1 MLMSRSAGAPKVGNA
16 KNDEAAKVTK
26 LEEYIKARDYT
37 GALALL
43 EFNRKTGEEDEEKT
57 LMWIGYSAFHLGQ
70 YQRGYDAYQE
80 VVNTSASPPHEVYLY
95 QSACLY
101 YMQMY
106 PQAEEKAN
114 EYVQVSKN
122 ALKDKIQRA
131 TTDEAVQEKSKEL
144 KRERMKSQEQ
154 YQKMADKPP
163 TDEEVRQQITKEIEA
178 EHSTQKAPEQSLKN
192 RLLFHL
198 AHKIDDQDKLM
209 LRHQELTD
217 TQEDQLSLAAI
228 HYLRSHF
235 QEATDIYK
243 RLLLEN
249 RDDLA
254 LNVYVAMCYYKL
266 DYYDVSLE
274 ILAVYL
280 QAHPDSAIAV
290 NLKACNHFRLYNGR
304 AAEAELKVLSDQ
316 GHNLQANDLIR
327 HNMVVFSMGD
337 SALQVLPQLVD
348 FIPEARLNLVIYYL
362 RHEGVQE
369 AFDLIKD
376 LEPSTPQEYI
386 LKGVVNASVGQDAG
400 SREHIKMAQQ
410 FFQLVGASASECDTI
425 PGRQCMASCF
435 FLLKQFED
443 VNIYLNSIKAYMYND
458 DDFNWNHGISLAQ
471 TGNFKAAEEALL
483 LVQNEKY
490 KAEYCYIS
498 WLARCYISNGQPRNA
513 WELYLKMDTS
523 NESFNLLQLIANDCY
538 RMGQFLYAAKAFD
551 VLERLDPDPEYW
563 EGKRGA
569 CVGVFQQ
576 VVAGK
581 QQREDLRDVLAMVR
595 NTSNPQVE
603 YMVRIIKKWCNENG
617 VKIG

>member
-1 MLMSRSAGAPKVGNA
+1 MLCTAIIHYFGARV
-16 KNDEAAKVTK
+16 
-26 LEEYIKARDYT
+26 
-37 GALALL
+37 
-43 EFNRKTGEEDEEKT
+43 
-57 LMWIGYSAFHLGQ
+57 
-70 YQRGYDAYQE
+70 
-80 VVNTSASPPHEVYLY
+80 
-95 QSACLY
+95 
-101 YMQMY
+101 
-106 PQAEEKAN
+106 
-114 EYVQVSKN
+114 
-122 ALKDKIQRA
+122 
-131 TTDEAVQEKSKEL
+131 
-144 KRERMKSQEQ
+144 
-154 YQKMADKPP
+154 
-163 TDEEVRQQITKEIEA
+163 
-178 EHSTQKAPEQSLKN
+178 
-192 RLLFHL
+192 
-198 AHKIDDQDKLM
+198 
-209 LRHQELTD
+209 
-217 TQEDQLSLAAI
+217 EDQLSLAAI

-304 AAEAELKVLSDQ
+304 AAEAELKVLTDQ
-316 GHNLQANDLIR
+316 GHNISANDLIR
-327 HNMVVFSMGD
+327 HNMVVFSQGEG
-337 SALQVLPQLVD
+337 ALKVLPQLVD
-348 FIPEARLNLVIYYL
+348 FVPEARLNLVIYYL
-362 RHEGVQE
+362 RHDSMQDAYE
-369 AFDLIKD
+369 LIKD

-386 LKGVVNASVGQDAG
+386 LKGVVNASVGQDMG

-443 VNIYLNSIKAYMYND
+443 VNIYLNSVKAYMYND
-458 DDFNWNHGISLAQ
+458 DDFNWNYGISLAQ
-471 TGNFKAAEEALL
+471 TGSFKQAEEALL

-490 KAEYCYIS
+490 KAEYCYVS

-538 RMGQFLYAAKAFD
+538 RMGHFLYAAKAFD

-569 CVGVFQQ
+569 CVGVFQL

-581 QQREDLRDVLAMVR
+581 AHSEDLTSALAMVR
-595 NTSNPQVE
+595 NTSNPQV
-603 YMVRIIKKWCNENG
+603 RIIKRTGRRFLLPSLCYAIYQSYNSLFVYANQVEYMLRIIHKWCSENN
-617 VKIG
+617 VKVK